1 MIRYEDDLYL
11 DVVVRMNSEILLDED
26 ELKDAYKR
34 REMTKEEYDETYTIA
49 HNLIRKIKGNEDK
62 LYEFTEKYLKM
73 FLKKN

>member
-1 MIRYEDDLYL
+1 
-11 DVVVRMNSEILLDED
+11 
-26 ELKDAYKR
+26 
-34 REMTKEEYDETYTIA
+34 MTKEEYDETYTIA